1 MTKRELVSYVA
12 EQTGI
17 TKAKAE
23 KCINAV
29 FEAISK
35 SLKKKEKTIIPS
47 FGTFTVA
54 TRKERKGR
62 NPKTGQ
68 EIKIPQKTVAVW
80 RASKELKN
88 IK

>member
-17 TKAKAE
+17 PKAKAE

-35 SLKKKEKTIIPS
+35 SLKKKEKTIIPG

-68 EIKIPQKTVAVW
+68 EIKIPKRTIAVW

>member
-1 MTKRELVSYVA
+1 MTKSELVSYVA
-12 EQTGI
+12 QQADI

-23 KCINAV
+23 KCVNAI

-35 SLKKKEKTIIPS
+35 SLKKKEKIIIPG

-68 EIKIPQKTVAVW
+68 EIKIPSKTVAVW